1 MLRALAQE
9 SRIILENIGALGFNY
24 KVCSFCD
31 NGDQHA
37 LFDCRMLWAQLANGD
52 QHDNGDQLAIKGFTP
67 LVLALL
73 AVAEPSLG
81 FIQKGTLVIPYIQ
94 DFNPLNLPKPI

>member
-1 MLRALAQE
+1 M
-9 SRIILENIGALGFNY
+9 
-24 KVCSFCD
+24 
-31 NGDQHA
+31 
-37 LFDCRMLWAQLANGD
+37 
-52 QHDNGDQLAIKGFTP
+52 LAIKGFTP

-94 DFNPLNLPKPI
+94 DFNPLILISLSKESLVLLAQKL